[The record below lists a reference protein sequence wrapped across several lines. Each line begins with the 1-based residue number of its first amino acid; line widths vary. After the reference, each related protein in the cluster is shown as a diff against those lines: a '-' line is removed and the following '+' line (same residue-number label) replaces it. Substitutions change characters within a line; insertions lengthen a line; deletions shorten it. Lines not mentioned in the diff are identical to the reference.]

1 MYQMEAMVV
10 SLLALRVHANLDMNL
25 ILMVI
30 VFQLITKYHAKLVMN
45 QMEAVTVFLLVF
57 KIVQLDTNQMEQET
71 VLVKVLIENLA
82 S

>member
-1 MYQMEAMVV
+1 MEAMVV
-10 SLLALRVHANLDMNL
+10 SLLVFRVHANLDMNL

-30 VFQLITKYHAKLVMN
+30 VFQLITKYHAELVMN